1 MKGNELNRHWVKYLP
16 SFIRKRVGEREYLQN
31 VMSNT
36 GWLLADKIIRMG
48 VGLFVGVWV
57 ARYLGPEQF
66 GLFSFAGAFVAL
78 FSAISTLGLDGIVVR
93 NIVRDSS
100 TKNETLGSA
109 FILKFIGG
117 VATFL
122 FVLAGI
128 SMIRPGDSLAF
139 WLTGIISAGMIFQ
152 AFDAIDFWFQSQI
165 QSKYSVYAKN
175 FAFLIT
181 SIVKILLI
189 LSNSSLIAFAWA
201 GLAEVIMGS
210 FGLVFAYEKRGQSLK
225 HWRIRSAQAVSLLK
239 DSWPLMMSG
248 IAVMIYMR
256 IDQIMLDLLVGDQ
269 EVGIYSAAVR
279 LAEVWYFI
287 PMIVASSVFPSIVE
301 AKKMSEELFFDR
313 LQKLYNGMALISYL
327 IVLPI
332 TILAGWIIVLLFGQ
346 PYSKAGLMLA
356 ILIWSLVFVSLGVAR
371 STFLTTMNWT
381 KVHLITVSAGCVV
394 NVGLNYLL
402 IPRWGGTGAAFASCV
417 AYWLA
422 AHGTCFFYRPLL
434 KTGHMMTKAML
445 YPKVW

>member
-16 SFIRKRVGEREYLQN
+16 SFLRKRVWEREYLQN

-93 NIVRDSS
+93 NIVRNSS
-100 TKNETLGSA
+100 TKDETLGSA
-109 FILKFIGG
+109 FVMKLIGG
-117 VATFL
+117 AATFL
-122 FVLAGI
+122 FVVVGI
-128 SMIRPGDSLAF
+128 SMVRPGDSLAF
-139 WLTGIISAGMIFQ
+139 SLTGIISVGMIFQ

-175 FAFLIT
+175 SAFLII
-181 SIVKILLI
+181 SSVKIILI
-189 LSNSSLIAFAWA
+189 LSSASLIAFAWA
-201 GLAEVIMGS
+201 GLAEVIIGS
-210 FGLVFAYEKRGQSLK
+210 AGLVIAYQKCGRNIMD
-225 HWRIRSAQAVSLLK
+225 WRIRSAQALGLLK

-256 IDQIMLDLLVGDQ
+256 VDQIMLDLMVGDH

-301 AKKMSEELFFDR
+301 AKKMSEELFLDR
-313 LQKLYNGMALISYL
+313 LQKFYNGMALISYL
-327 IVLPI
+327 IVLPV
-332 TILAGWIIVLLFGQ
+332 TILADWVINLLFGL
-346 PYSKAGLMLA
+346 PYSRAGLMLA

-394 NVGLNYLL
+394 NVGLNFLL
-402 IPRWGGTGAAFASCV
+402 IPRYGGTGAAIASCI

-422 AHGTCFFYRPLL
+422 AHGACFFYKPLW
-434 KTGHMMTKAML
+434 KTGYMITKAML